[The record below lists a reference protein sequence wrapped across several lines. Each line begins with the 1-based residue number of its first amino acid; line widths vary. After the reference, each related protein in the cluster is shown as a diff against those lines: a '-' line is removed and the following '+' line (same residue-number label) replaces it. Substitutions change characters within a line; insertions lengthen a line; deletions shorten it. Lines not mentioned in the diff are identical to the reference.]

1 MGFLLLIR
9 VPTPHSQ
16 HSLVHLIGSETLLR
30 SVRSHDAQV
39 SIRSTAV
46 GWARRSGAAAAVS
59 LKSVAKFGGFE
70 NKNYYWDDAPTPRN
84 APDNTA
90 DLRRNL

>member
-59 LKSVAKFGGFE
+59 LKSVASSV
-70 NKNYYWDDAPTPRN
+70 
-84 APDNTA
+84 
-90 DLRRNL
+90 DLGIRTIIGMMHQRRGMHQIIQLI